1 MQGSLHKKG
10 SSVVISASKS
20 KKHRQKTCKEMFTCS
35 TGWSQMRLR
44 TQIILKLVLIIFL
57 LFAIYMVVLI
67 IIFEFYYK
75 PDVLGHFR
83 QELESVHSHRTSNMT
98 VSISS
103 RFETFNLLTYDN
115 VGKMR
120 KLLQTTYQDSFDPK
134 VDLPFEWRENDYP
147 DHCTTGVSNSNQ

>member
-1 MQGSLHKKG
+1 MQGGFKFIIIEQVFEHT
-10 SSVVISASKS
+10 KS
-20 KKHRQKTCKEMFTCS
+20 KRTARMQISFDGKVGGAVIHQKEKDRKKFGRTIKQMCS

-57 LFAIYMVVLI
+57 LFAIYMVVLV

-83 QELESVHSHRTSNMT
+83 TELESVHSYRTANMT

-103 RFETFNLLTYDN
+103 RFETFDNLTYDN
-115 VGKMR
+115 VGKMCQ
-120 KLLQTTYQDSFDPK
+120 LLNRT
-134 VDLPFEWRENDYP
+134 
-147 DHCTTGVSNSNQ
+147 